1 MSITGNSRATEA
13 SCLKKTKV
21 ILILLLL
28 LLPYL
33 ALPSAHSESGQS
45 NGLIVNYASNLTA
58 PVNIQS
64 GLIYRVDSQSY
75 INQFSYV
82 SVLAS
87 VQVNNTATS
96 SSQPAQLSIAF
107 PGYYSKY
114 LLGYNSTGINLSE
127 SFSNNTLLFKGMIPS
142 LQPKTGMLVTVGLSL
157 WGMVKESSPPPGVP
171 PAYYFATS
179 SIPDVKI
186 SGGQVTNATSTIGL
200 PSSVTVTNI
209 PSINNSIYSQLAN
222 NLYFYKYRNA
232 SAIIPSTVNISFSP
246 NSASTSSFA
255 IYRVVKVIRV
265 VSLAD
270 NGAIN
275 IQDYVTIQN
284 NDTSALTS
292 ISLTNPSN
300 AQYQIS
306 GGVVRPRYISLSSGI
321 ISVSNCYQPPT
332 SAPSCQPIPV
342 EPHDHATF
350 TIYYTLP
357 SSSIS
362 RAQSGIE
369 VNLSKNTLTYPSLYG
384 NYQVIVSLPKG
395 SSYQFLTQ
403 NNFSN
408 VRSIPVVL
416 VILKVPFGYQLDPVL
431 GIAVAVLI
439 IFIAV
444 FSIYSI
450 RNRSGPDAEVDS
462 IIKQKKE
469 VVSWLL
475 EDIRQRGEGFSP
487 YAFFTEERKQ
497 YEEERNRLNVK
508 INSLRETARKDKSYR
523 QAVDRLVSEDSKIEQ
538 VYKESRQLLEEKL
551 SGKINEAQFRERIKV
566 LQLKIQE

>member
-1 MSITGNSRATEA
+1 MSITANSRATEA
-13 SCLKKTKV
+13 SYLKNLKV
-21 ILILLLL
+21 ILILVLLF
-28 LLPYL
+28 LPFF
-33 ALPSAHSESGQS
+33 ALPSAHSESGEFNS
-45 NGLIVNYASNLTA
+45 LIINYASNIT
-58 PVNIQS
+58 VSSNTQS
-64 GLIYRVDSQSY
+64 GLVYRVDSQSY

-87 VQVNNTATS
+87 VQVNNTASS

-114 LLGYNSTGINLSE
+114 LLNFNSTGITLSE

-157 WGMVKESSPPPGVP
+157 WGMVTESSPPPGVP
-171 PAYYFATS
+171 PTYYFATS
-179 SIPDVKI
+179 SIPDVKV
-186 SGGQVTNATSTIGL
+186 SGGTVTNATSTIGL

-209 PSINNSIYSQLAN
+209 PNINNSIYSQLAS

-232 SAIIPSTVNISFSP
+232 SAIFPSTVNISFSP

-255 IYRVVKVIRV
+255 IYRVVKVVRIV
-265 VSLAD
+265 TLAD

-275 IQDYVTIQN
+275 VQDYVTIQN
-284 NDTSALTS
+284 NDSAALTS
-292 ISLTNPSN
+292 ILLTNPSN
-300 AQYQIS
+300 SQYQIS
-306 GGVVRPRYISLSSGI
+306 GGVVRPRYISLSSGT
-321 ISVSNCYQPPT
+321 ISVSSCYQPPT
-332 SAPSCQPIPV
+332 SAPSCQPVPV

-350 TIYYTLP
+350 IIYYSLP

-362 RAQSGIE
+362 KAQSGIE

-384 NYQVIVSLPKG
+384 SYQVVVSLPKG

-416 VILKVPFGYQLDPVL
+416 VLLKVPFGYQLDPVL
-431 GIAVAVLI
+431 GVAVAVLI

-487 YAFFTEERKQ
+487 YAYFTEERKQ

-508 INSLRETARKDKSYR
+508 INSLREIARKDKSYR
-523 QAVDRLVSEDSKIEQ
+523 QAVDKLLSEDSKIEQ
-538 VYKESRQLLEEKL
+538 VYRESRQLLEEKL
-551 SGKINEAQFRERIKV
+551 SGKVDEAQFKERIKA